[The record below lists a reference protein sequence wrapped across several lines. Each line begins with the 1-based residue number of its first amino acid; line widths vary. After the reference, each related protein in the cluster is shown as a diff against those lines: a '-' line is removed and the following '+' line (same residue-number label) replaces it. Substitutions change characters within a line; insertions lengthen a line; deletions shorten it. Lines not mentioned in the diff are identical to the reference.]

1 MSTTLHA
8 DVPDRAAT
16 LDIEGMTCA
25 SCVARVEKRLASVA
39 GVQASV
45 NLATESAKVS
55 IPAGVSDDDLIAA
68 VQSAGYDAS
77 VRVAGAKPAAMDD
90 NAHAE
95 AGHTRLGV
103 RLVVSAI
110 LALPVIV
117 TGMVPALQFPGWQ
130 WMALALTIPVVVWG
144 GWPFHRATF
153 QNLRHGTA
161 TMDTLITLGTAAAL
175 LWSMWALVFGNA
187 GEIGMTHEATLFG
200 PVHDATSLVYFEVA
214 AGVTVFL
221 LLGRWLEH
229 RSKRRAGDALRT
241 LMNLGAK
248 NVTLAT
254 IAGTDGPTVDIA
266 ELHVGDR
273 FIARP
278 GEKIATD
285 GTVIA
290 GSAAVDAS
298 MLSGE
303 SEPVAVETGSSV
315 TGGTIATDGRLV
327 IEATAV
333 GEDTRLAAMARLV
346 EDAQTGKSAVQRLAD
361 RISSVFVPIVI
372 AISILTLVVWIVAGG
387 SVAAGFTA
395 AVAVLIIACPCA
407 LGLATPVAI
416 LVGTGRGAQ
425 MGILITGPE
434 AIESA
439 GRIDTLL
446 ADKTGTITTG
456 KMSLVGSATTAG
468 VDAGDLL
475 RWVAGVEA
483 ASEHP
488 VARAIVAAADVVP
501 SVTDFVSVAGQG
513 VSGVVESN
521 RIFARRLEVGEGDAL
536 DPALASAVREAR
548 TTTIVAGRISDGVE
562 EVLGVFF
569 VADAVRDDSAAAVA
583 ALGKLGV
590 EVRMLTGDNADAARR
605 AAAEVGITDVTAGVT
620 PEGKIAAVRL
630 AQAEGRSVAMV
641 GDGVND
647 APALAAAN
655 LGLAMGG
662 GTDAA
667 MHASDITLVRESL
680 AAAADAIR
688 LSRKTMSTIRGNLF
702 WAFGYNVAAI
712 PLAAFGLLNPMLAG
726 AAMAFSSVF
735 VVLNSLRL
743 RAFGK

>member
-1 MSTTLHA
+1 MSTALHT
-8 DVPDRAAT
+8 DDELRAAT

-25 SCVARVEKRLASVA
+25 SCVARVEKRLSSVA
-39 GVQASV
+39 GVQAAV

-55 IPAGVSDDDLIAA
+55 IPVGVSDDDLIAA
-68 VQSAGYDAS
+68 VESAGYGAR
-77 VRVAGAKPAAMDD
+77 VRAVGSKPAAMDEHD
-90 NAHAE
+90 
-95 AGHTRLGV
+95 HTDEGRTKLGT

-110 LALPVIV
+110 LAVPVIA

-130 WMALALTIPVVVWG
+130 WMAMVLTLPIVMWG

-153 QNLRHGTA
+153 QNARHFTA
-161 TMDTLITLGTAAAL
+161 TMDTLITLGTSAAL
-175 LWSMWALVFGNA
+175 IWSVWAMFFGTA
-187 GEIGMTHEATLFG
+187 GEIGMTHDVVLFG

-221 LLGRWLEH
+221 LLGRWIEH

-248 NVTLAT
+248 AVTLAT
-254 IAGTDGPTVDIA
+254 VTGADGPTVPIDD
-266 ELHVGDR
+266 LQVGDR
-273 FIARP
+273 FVARP

-285 GTVIA
+285 GVVVS

-303 SEPVAVETGSSV
+303 SEPIAVSAGSVVTGS
-315 TGGTIATDGRLV
+315 TIATDGRLV
-327 IEATAV
+327 VEATAV
-333 GEDTRLAAMARLV
+333 GENTRLAAMARLV
-346 EDAQTGKSAVQRLAD
+346 EEAQTGKSAVQRLAD
-361 RISSVFVPIVI
+361 RISGVFVPIVI
-372 AISILTLVVWIVAGG
+372 VLSIVTLIAWLVFDG

-439 GRIDTLL
+439 GRIDTLF

-456 KMSLVGSATTAG
+456 TMTLVSVATVDG
-468 VDAGDLL
+468 VDTDAFV
-475 RWVAGVEA
+475 RRVASVESS
-483 ASEHP
+483 SEHP
-488 VARAIVAAADVVP
+488 VARAIVAAATEVP
-501 SVTDFVSVAGQG
+501 VATDFTSVAGRG
-513 VSGVVESN
+513 VSGTVEGV
-521 RIFARRLEVGEGDAL
+521 RVFARRLDAGELETLPENIAT
-536 DPALASAVREAR
+536 AVRAAG
-548 TTTIVAGRISDGVE
+548 TTTIVAGRLSDDAETIEGV
-562 EVLGVFF
+562 LF
-569 VADAVRDDSAAAVA
+569 VADAVRDDSALAVQQ
-583 ALGKLGV
+583 LQKLGV
-590 EVRMLTGDNADAARR
+590 EVRMLTGDNEAAAQR
-605 AAAEVGITDVTAGVT
+605 AATAVGIAHITSGVT
-620 PEGKIAAVRL
+620 PEGKIDAVRA
-630 AQAEGRSVAMV
+630 AQAACKSVAMV

-647 APALAAAN
+647 APALAAAD

-667 MHASDITLVRESL
+667 MHASDITLVRQSL
-680 AAAADAIR
+680 SAAADAIR

-712 PLAAFGLLNPMLAG
+712 PLAALGLLNPMLAG

-743 RAFGK
+743 RAFR

>member
-1 MSTTLHA
+1 MSTALHT
-8 DVPDRAAT
+8 DDELRAAT

-25 SCVARVEKRLASVA
+25 SCVARVEKRLSSVA
-39 GVQASV
+39 GVQAAV

-55 IPAGVSDDDLIAA
+55 IPVGVSDDDLIAA
-68 VQSAGYDAS
+68 VESAGYGAR
-77 VRVAGAKPAAMDD
+77 VRAVGSQPAAMDEHD
-90 NAHAE
+90 
-95 AGHTRLGV
+95 HTDEGRTKLGT

-110 LALPVIV
+110 LAIPVIA

-130 WMALALTIPVVVWG
+130 WMAMILTLPIVMWG

-153 QNLRHGTA
+153 QNARHFTA
-161 TMDTLITLGTAAAL
+161 TMDTLITLGTSAAL
-175 LWSMWALVFGNA
+175 IWSVWAMFFGTA
-187 GEIGMTHEATLFG
+187 GEIGMTHDVVLFG

-221 LLGRWLEH
+221 LLGRWIEH

-248 NVTLAT
+248 AVTLAT
-254 IAGTDGPTVDIA
+254 VAGADGPTVPIDD
-266 ELHVGDR
+266 LQVGDR
-273 FIARP
+273 FVARP

-285 GTVIA
+285 GVVVS

-303 SEPVAVETGSSV
+303 SEPIAVSAGSFVTGS
-315 TGGTIATDGRLV
+315 TIATDGRLV
-327 IEATAV
+327 VEATAV
-333 GEDTRLAAMARLV
+333 GENTRLAAMARLV
-346 EDAQTGKSAVQRLAD
+346 EEAQTGKSAVQRLAD
-361 RISSVFVPIVI
+361 RISGVFVPVVIVLSIVTLI
-372 AISILTLVVWIVAGG
+372 AWLVFDG

-439 GRIDTLL
+439 GGIDTLF

-456 KMSLVGSATTAG
+456 TMTLVSVATVDG
-468 VDAGDLL
+468 VDTGAFVSS
-475 RWVAGVEA
+475 VASVESS
-483 ASEHP
+483 SEHP
-488 VARAIVAAADVVP
+488 VARAIVAAATEVP
-501 SVTDFVSVAGQG
+501 VATDFTSVAGRG
-513 VSGVVESN
+513 VSGTVEGV
-521 RIFARRLEVGEGDAL
+521 RVFARRLDAGEL
-536 DPALASAVREAR
+536 ETLPENLAAAVRAAG
-548 TTTIVAGRISDGVE
+548 TTTIVAGRLSDDAETIEGV
-562 EVLGVFF
+562 LF
-569 VADAVRDDSAAAVA
+569 VADAVRDDSALAVQQ
-583 ALGKLGV
+583 LQKLGV
-590 EVRMLTGDNADAARR
+590 EVRMLTGDNEAAAQR
-605 AAAEVGITDVTAGVT
+605 AATAVGIAHITSGVT
-620 PEGKIAAVRL
+620 PEGKIDAVRA
-630 AQAEGRSVAMV
+630 AQAAGKSVAMV

-647 APALAAAN
+647 APALAAAD

-667 MHASDITLVRESL
+667 MHASDITLVRQSL
-680 AAAADAIR
+680 SAAADAIR

-712 PLAAFGLLNPMLAG
+712 PLAALGLLNPMLAG

-743 RAFGK
+743 RAFR

>member
-1 MSTTLHA
+1 MSTALHT
-8 DVPDRAAT
+8 DDGLRAAT

-39 GVQASV
+39 GVQAAV

-68 VQSAGYDAS
+68 VESAGYGAR
-77 VRVAGAKPAAMDD
+77 VRAAGSKPAAMDEHD
-90 NAHAE
+90 HADE
-95 AGHTRLGV
+95 GRTKLGTRL
-103 RLVVSAI
+103 LVSAI
-110 LALPVIV
+110 LAVPVIA

-130 WMALALTIPVVVWG
+130 WMAMVLTIPIVVWG

-153 QNLRHGTA
+153 QNARHGTA
-161 TMDTLITLGTAAAL
+161 TMDTLITLGTSAAL
-175 LWSMWALVFGNA
+175 IWSVWAMFFGNA
-187 GEIGMTHEATLFG
+187 GEIGMTHEVVLFG

-221 LLGRWLEH
+221 LLGRWIEH
-229 RSKRRAGDALRT
+229 RSKRRAGDALRA

-254 IAGTDGPTVDIA
+254 IAGGDGPTVPID
-266 ELHVGDR
+266 ELQVGDR
-273 FIARP
+273 FVARP

-285 GTVIA
+285 GMVVSGA
-290 GSAAVDAS
+290 AAVDAS

-303 SEPVAVETGSSV
+303 SEPVAVETGSIV

-327 IEATAV
+327 VEATAV
-333 GEDTRLAAMARLV
+333 GENTRLAAMARLV

-361 RISSVFVPIVI
+361 RISGVFVPIVI
-372 AISILTLVVWIVAGG
+372 LLSIITLVAWIVFGG

-425 MGILITGPE
+425 LGILITGPE

-439 GRIDTLL
+439 GRIDTLF

-456 KMSLVGSATTAG
+456 TMTLVSFVT
-468 VDAGDLL
+468 
-475 RWVAGVEA
+475 VAGVERDDFLRSVA
-483 ASEHP
+483 AIEASSEHP
-488 VARAIVAAADVVP
+488 VARAIVTAASEVP
-501 SVTDFVSVAGQG
+501 LATDFVSTAGRGVAGTVDG
-513 VSGVVESN
+513 VAV
-521 RIFARRLEVGEGDAL
+521 FARRLDVGEL
-536 DPALASAVREAR
+536 ETLPLALAEAVREAA
-548 TTTIVAGRISDGVE
+548 TTTIVAGRVDDGR
-562 EVLGVFF
+562 EVVQGVLF
-569 VADAVRDDSAAAVA
+569 VADAVRDDSAEAVA
-583 ALGKLGV
+583 QLRKLGV
-590 EVRMLTGDNADAARR
+590 EVQMLTGDNEAAALR
-605 AAAEVGITDVTAGVT
+605 AAEAVGITQITAGVT
-620 PEGKIAAVRL
+620 PEGKIAAVRA
-630 AQAEGRSVAMV
+630 AQAAGRSVAMV

-647 APALAAAN
+647 APALAAAD

-667 MHASDITLVRESL
+667 MHASDITLVRQSL
-680 AAAADAIR
+680 SAAATAIR

-712 PLAAFGLLNPMLAG
+712 PLAALGLLNPMLAG

-743 RAFGK
+743 RAFR